1 MAKNIS
7 ILGSTGSIGTQTLD
21 VVREIGGINVKA
33 ITANNNIEL
42 LEKQIREFKPDI
54 AAVMNEEMAEKL
66 KERVKDCGTKI
77 LSGIDGLIEAAVYK
91 ESDTVVTS
99 VVGNIG
105 IVPTFEAIKAGKN
118 IALANKETLVSAGEL
133 IINAVKKYDVK
144 LYPVDSEHSAIFQ
157 CLRGNEDNKIRRIL
171 LTASG
176 GPFRGRKREEL
187 LNVRAEDAL
196 KHPNWSMGKKVT
208 IDSASLM
215 NKGLE
220 VIEAKWLFGVDVEDI
235 EVLIHPQS
243 IVHSA
248 VEYEDGAVIAQ
259 MGEPDMKVPI
269 QYALTYPKRVKNSF
283 PKIDFAQRNSL
294 TFEKPDMDTFKCL
307 SLAYRAIKTGG
318 TMPTVMNGA
327 NEMAVAAFLENKI
340 GFLDIADIIEKT
352 MMSYNVKYDY
362 TVEDLVEADKWA
374 RDFSN
379 NLIMTKE
386 N

>member
-91 ESDTVVTS
+91 DVDTVVTS

-133 IINAVKKYDVK
+133 IINAVKKYGVK

-187 LNVRAEDAL
+187 SNVRAEDAL

-283 PKIDFAQRNSL
+283 PKIDFAKRNSL

>member
-133 IINAVKKYDVK
+133 IINAVKKYGVK

-362 TVEDLVEADKWA
+362 AVEDLVEADKWA
-374 RDFSN
+374 RNFSN

>member
-42 LEKQIREFKPDI
+42 LEKQIREFNPDI

-118 IALANKETLVSAGEL
+118 IALANKETLVSAGKL
-133 IINAVKKYDVK
+133 IINAVKKYSVK

-283 PKIDFAQRNSL
+283 PKIDFAKRNSL

-374 RDFSN
+374 RNFSN

>member
-133 IINAVKKYDVK
+133 IINAVKKYGVK

-157 CLRGNEDNKIRRIL
+157 CLRGNEGNKIRRIL

-187 LNVRAEDAL
+187 LNARAEDAL

-235 EVLIHPQS
+235 EVIIHPQS

-283 PKIDFAQRNSL
+283 PKIDFAKRNSL

-340 GFLDIADIIEKT
+340 GFLNIADIIEKT

-374 RDFSN
+374 RNFSN

>member
-42 LEKQIREFKPDI
+42 LEKQIREFNPDI

-118 IALANKETLVSAGEL
+118 IALANKETLVSAGKL
-133 IINAVKKYDVK
+133 IINAVKKYGVK

-374 RDFSN
+374 RNFSN

>member
-42 LEKQIREFKPDI
+42 LEKQIREFNPDI

-133 IINAVKKYDVK
+133 IINAVKKYGVK

-283 PKIDFAQRNSL
+283 PKIDFAKRNSL

-362 TVEDLVEADKWA
+362 AVEDLVEADKWA
-374 RDFSN
+374 RNFSN

>member
-21 VVREIGGINVKA
+21 VVREIGGINVKS

-42 LEKQIREFKPDI
+42 LEKQIREFNPDI

-133 IINAVKKYDVK
+133 IINAVKKYGVK

-374 RDFSN
+374 RNFSN

>member
-327 NEMAVAAFLENKI
+327 NEMAVTAFLENKI

-362 TVEDLVEADKWA
+362 TVEDLVEVDKWA
-374 RDFSN
+374 RNFSN

>member
-1 MAKNIS
+1 MTKNIS

-118 IALANKETLVSAGEL
+118 IALANKETLVSAGKL
-133 IINAVKKYDVK
+133 IINAVKKYGVK

-283 PKIDFAQRNSL
+283 PKIDFAKRNNL

-374 RDFSN
+374 RNFSN

>member
-42 LEKQIREFKPDI
+42 LEKQIREFNPDI

-118 IALANKETLVSAGEL
+118 IALANKETLVSAGKL
-133 IINAVKKYDVK
+133 IINAVKKYSVK

-362 TVEDLVEADKWA
+362 AVEDLVEADKWA
-374 RDFSN
+374 RNFSN

>member
-42 LEKQIREFKPDI
+42 LEKQIREFNPDI

-99 VVGNIG
+99 VVGSIG

-118 IALANKETLVSAGEL
+118 IALANKETLVSAGKL
-133 IINAVKKYDVK
+133 IINAVKKYGVK

-362 TVEDLVEADKWA
+362 AVEDLVEADKWA
-374 RDFSN
+374 RNFSN

>member
-1 MAKNIS
+1 MVKNIS

-21 VVREIGGINVKA
+21 VIREIGGINVCA
-33 ITANNNIEL
+33 VTANNNIEL

-54 AAVMNEEMAEKL
+54 AAVMDCEKAEML
-66 KERVKDCGTKI
+66 KERTKDCKTDI
-77 LSGIDGLIEAAVYK
+77 LSGMDGIIAAAVYDK
-91 ESDTVVTS
+91 SDTVLTS

-105 IVPTFEAIKAGKN
+105 ILPTFEAIKAGKD

-133 IINAVKKYDVK
+133 IMNAVNKYGVK
-144 LYPVDSEHSAIFQ
+144 IYPVDSEHSAIFQ
-157 CLRGNEDNKIRRIL
+157 CLQGNSENKIRRIL

-176 GPFRGRKREEL
+176 GPFRGRNAEEL
-187 LNVRAEDAL
+187 KNVKASDAL
-196 KHPNWSMGKKVT
+196 KHPNWNMGKKVT

-220 VIEAKWLFGVDVEDI
+220 VIEAKWLFGVEVEDI
-235 EVLIHPQS
+235 EVLVHPQS

-259 MGEPDMKVPI
+259 LGEPDMKVPI

-283 PKIDFAQRNSL
+283 PKIDFMKRNSL

-307 SLAYRAIKTGG
+307 SLAYRAVKEGG

-327 NEMAVAAFLENKI
+327 NETAVNAFLNDKI

-352 MMSYNVKYDY
+352 MSAYTVKYNY
-362 TVEDLVEADKWA
+362 TVDDLIDADSWA
-374 RDFSN
+374 REFSAS
-379 NLIMTKE
+379 LIKTKE
-386 N
+386 K

>member
-33 ITANNNIEL
+33 ITANKNIEL
-42 LEKQIREFKPDI
+42 LEKQIREFNPDI

-133 IINAVKKYDVK
+133 IINAVKKYGVK

-283 PKIDFAQRNSL
+283 PKIDFAKRNSL

>member
-42 LEKQIREFKPDI
+42 LEKQIREFNPDI

-133 IINAVKKYDVK
+133 IINAVKKYGVK

-374 RDFSN
+374 RNFSN

>member
-1 MAKNIS
+1 MVKNIS

-21 VVREIGGINVKA
+21 VIREIGGINVCA
-33 ITANNNIEL
+33 VTANNNIEL
-42 LEKQIREFKPDI
+42 LEKQIREFEPDI
-54 AAVMNEEMAEKL
+54 AAVMDCEKAEIL
-66 KERVKDCGTKI
+66 KERTKDCKTDI
-77 LSGIDGLIEAAVYK
+77 LSGMDGIIAAAVYDK
-91 ESDTVVTS
+91 SDTVLTS

-105 IVPTFEAIKAGKN
+105 ILPTFEAIKAGKD

-133 IINAVKKYDVK
+133 IMNAVNKYGVK
-144 LYPVDSEHSAIFQ
+144 IYPVDSEHSAIFQ
-157 CLRGNEDNKIRRIL
+157 CLQGNSENKIRRIL

-176 GPFRGRKREEL
+176 GPFRGRNAEEL
-187 LNVRAEDAL
+187 KNVKASDAL
-196 KHPNWSMGKKVT
+196 KHPNWNMGKKVT

-220 VIEAKWLFGVDVEDI
+220 VIEAKWLFDVEVEDI
-235 EVLIHPQS
+235 EVLVHPQS

-259 MGEPDMKVPI
+259 LGEPDMKVPI

-283 PKIDFAQRNSL
+283 PKIDFMKRNSL

-307 SLAYRAIKTGG
+307 SLAYRAVKEGG

-327 NEMAVAAFLENKI
+327 NETTVNAFLNDKI

-352 MMSYNVKYDY
+352 MSAYTVKYNY
-362 TVEDLVEADKWA
+362 TVDDLIDADSWA
-374 RDFSN
+374 REFSAS
-379 NLIMTKE
+379 LIKTKE
-386 N
+386 K

>member
-42 LEKQIREFKPDI
+42 LEKQIREFNPDI

-133 IINAVKKYDVK
+133 IINAVKKYGVK

-283 PKIDFAQRNSL
+283 PKIDFAKRNSL

-307 SLAYRAIKTGG
+307 SLAYRAVKTGG

-362 TVEDLVEADKWA
+362 AVEDLVEADKWA
-374 RDFSN
+374 RNFSN

>member
-1 MAKNIS
+1 MTENIS

-21 VVREIGGINVKA
+21 VVREIGGINVRA
-33 ITANNNIEL
+33 ITAGSNIEL
-42 LEKQIREFKPDI
+42 LEKQVREFKPDI
-54 AAVMNEEMAEKL
+54 AAVMDEEKADIL
-66 KERVKDCGTKI
+66 KDRVKDCPVKV
-77 LSGIDGLIEAAVYK
+77 LSGMDGFIEAATYDK
-91 ESDTVVTS
+91 SGTVVTS

-133 IINAVKKYDVK
+133 IINTVKEHGVN

-157 CLRGNEDNKIRRIL
+157 SLQGNEGNKIRRIL

-176 GPFRGRKREEL
+176 GPFRGKTRDEL
-187 LNVRAEDAL
+187 KNVKASDAL
-196 KHPNWSMGKKVT
+196 KHLNWNMGRKVT

-235 EVLIHPQS
+235 EVLVHPQS

-259 MGEPDMKVPI
+259 LGEPDMRIPI

-283 PKIDFAQRNSL
+283 PKIDFAKRNSL

-307 SLAYRAIKTGG
+307 SLAYRAIKCGG
-318 TMPTVMNGA
+318 TMPAVMNGA
-327 NEMAVAAFLENKI
+327 NETAVAAFLDGSI

-352 MMSYNVKYDY
+352 MESYTVKYDY
-362 TVEDLVEADKWA
+362 SVEDLIEADKWA
-374 RDFSN
+374 KDFSRG
-379 NLIMTKE
+379 LINFKE
-386 N
+386 K

>member
-1 MAKNIS
+1 MVKNIS

-21 VVREIGGINVKA
+21 VIREIGGINVCA
-33 ITANNNIEL
+33 VTANNNIEL

-54 AAVMNEEMAEKL
+54 AAVMDCEKAEIL
-66 KERVKDCGTKI
+66 KERTKDCKTDI
-77 LSGIDGLIEAAVYK
+77 LSGMDGIIAAAVYDK
-91 ESDTVVTS
+91 SDTVLTS

-105 IVPTFEAIKAGKN
+105 ILPTFEAIKAGKD

-133 IINAVKKYDVK
+133 IMNAVNKYGVK
-144 LYPVDSEHSAIFQ
+144 IYPVDSEHSAIFQ
-157 CLRGNEDNKIRRIL
+157 CLQGNSENKIRRIL

-176 GPFRGRKREEL
+176 GPFRGRNAEEL
-187 LNVRAEDAL
+187 KNVKASDAL
-196 KHPNWSMGKKVT
+196 KHPNWNMGKKVT

-220 VIEAKWLFGVDVEDI
+220 VIEAKWLFGVEVEDI
-235 EVLIHPQS
+235 EVLVHPQS

-259 MGEPDMKVPI
+259 LGEPDMKVPI

-283 PKIDFAQRNSL
+283 PKIDFMERNSL
-294 TFEKPDMDTFKCL
+294 TFEKPDTDTFKCL
-307 SLAYRAIKTGG
+307 SLAYRAVKEGG

-327 NEMAVAAFLENKI
+327 NETAVNAFLNDKI

-352 MMSYNVKYDY
+352 MSAYTVKYNY
-362 TVEDLVEADKWA
+362 TVDDLIDADSWA
-374 RDFSN
+374 REFSAS
-379 NLIMTKE
+379 LIKTKE
-386 N
+386 K

>member
-42 LEKQIREFKPDI
+42 LEKQIREFNPDI

-105 IVPTFEAIKAGKN
+105 IVPTSEAIKAGKN

-133 IINAVKKYDVK
+133 IINAVKKYGVK

-196 KHPNWSMGKKVT
+196 KHPNWTMGRKIT
-208 IDSASLM
+208 IDSATM
-215 NKGLE
+215 VNKGLE
-220 VIEAKWLFGVDVEDI
+220 VIEAK
-235 EVLIHPQS
+235 
-243 IVHSA
+243 
-248 VEYEDGAVIAQ
+248 
-259 MGEPDMKVPI
+259 
-269 QYALTYPKRVKNSF
+269 
-283 PKIDFAQRNSL
+283 
-294 TFEKPDMDTFKCL
+294 
-307 SLAYRAIKTGG
+307 
-318 TMPTVMNGA
+318 
-327 NEMAVAAFLENKI
+327 
-340 GFLDIADIIEKT
+340 
-352 MMSYNVKYDY
+352 
-362 TVEDLVEADKWA
+362 
-374 RDFSN
+374 
-379 NLIMTKE
+379 
-386 N
+386 

>member
-133 IINAVKKYDVK
+133 IINAVKKYGVK

-362 TVEDLVEADKWA
+362 AVEDLVEADKWA